1 MTTAG
6 WPDSNTMA
14 VTSDSHSY
22 SVGFHSHVNNCLFAV
37 KQNEQRLFEDCLN
50 SSRFVQSFHIH
61 VDFPMFFF

>member
-6 WPDSNTMA
+6 WPDSSNSNVT

-50 SSRFVQSFHIH
+50 SSRSV
-61 VDFPMFFF
+61 